1 MSKSERGIVIRLC
14 KAHFIDFILIVLIF
28 PKGEDED
35 DIICLKEN
43 AEYAN
48 IEVKRMIEEYDKKE
62 GT

>member
-1 MSKSERGIVIRLC
+1 MKSERGIVIRLC
-14 KAHFIDFILIVLIF
+14 KARFIDFILIVLIF